1 MQIPPPDVIKQA
13 QELIDA
19 GKFNEALAF
28 CESIAPLYEA
38 QEAWEEW
45 VQISNMQNYCLM
57 WIGKI
62 KETQPNCQVTLDR
75 AITHLGK
82 SHPATL
88 RKS

>member
-62 KETQPNCQVTLDR
+62 KRNTAKLSSN
-75 AITHLGK
+75 
-82 SHPATL
+82 L
-88 RKS
+88 RQGNYSFG